1 MKFLFKLKPYL
12 PILVLLVIELILF
25 YLNYVPKTYF
35 LGWDNLFPELNFAE
49 NLKRSFF
56 AIWEQYRG
64 LGFLDGMS
72 FAANLPHYVF
82 LYITSLVLP
91 QDLLRYFFNFFMH
104 FLGGA
109 GIYFLLKKIFNANP
123 NKTVLSFLGALFYL
137 FNLATIQMFYAP
149 YELFSIH
156 FAFLPWLIL
165 FAIKYLENGFKKD
178 LVVFSA
184 LSLLSA
190 SQANVPTIFI
200 VYFFALFIT
209 ITFYLLKE
217 RKNGLKKALIII
229 FITISMNS
237 FWGLP
242 YTYYGL
248 TNSKTTINSKI
259 NQMSTKSV
267 YLSNKARGDFLSTAL
282 FKGFWLDYTDSQSN
296 GKNDYIMPAW
306 RTHTE
311 TLLFIASGLV
321 FFFLSVAG
329 AIIALVKKDQKFY
342 PFIFMFIASFLML
355 GIDIPIL
362 NSVFNFFYNHVP
374 LFAQVFRFTF
384 TKFSILYVFSFS
396 ILLTLTLSTIL
407 QSGKL
412 FKISKIILPF
422 GFVIVLL
429 YYSFPAFQGQF
440 IYKNL
445 RIEIPSDYFQ
455 LVNYF
460 KNQGTNERIALLP
473 QASYWGWTYT
483 NWGYRG
489 SGFIWYG
496 LPQASLDGSTFPWSK
511 QNENY
516 YWELDQA
523 VNSLNKT
530 YLEAVLEKYQI
541 NWVVLDNTVISQYSP
556 KASSTIKLQKLIES
570 SAKVSL
576 AAKFG
581 RIGVYRV
588 KQDLPQNNFVS
599 LSSNLPEIDPKYQW
613 DNFDTAYLEN
623 GDYMT
628 GSAKSNDVF
637 YPFRSLFTG
646 RKQEELE
653 FKIYDRGDYF
663 SFQAKIPQSL
673 VGATLSIPKL
683 YEEEISEIA
692 TDNLAK
698 KTLRYPQ
705 VFIDNELIPVSLGT
719 STDSS
724 DLNSSGAEKISL
736 PYIHEGK
743 LEVRVPKLEGYYS
756 YNSKSKGDL
765 FNRSYK
771 NCNPFAKGINKREKI
786 SENGEDAL
794 RLISFNSNNCFDIDL
809 PSLSQ
814 RISYLVTVKSRNLEG
829 QSPLFSIINK
839 TSQKP
844 NFESNLPKNKEFSNA
859 YFIIP
864 PMEDYG
870 LGYNLYFDSVSMGNV
885 KTVNDLSNVEVHQI
899 PYRFLTFLKI
909 EKHPDA
915 KKSNVSIN
923 ASDSTVYHPNP
934 SFYEIKPNKP
944 LQSGVTLLLSQSYDK
959 DWRAYVLDS
968 ENILNKMFPF
978 LGGEELKNHVL
989 VNNWENGWVLDS
1001 KIDKNSR
1008 IIIVYL
1014 PQYLEF
1020 LGFLTIVVTL
1030 FFIIRL
1036 KS

>member
-35 LGWDNLFPELNFAE
+35 LGWDNLFPELNFEE

-72 FAANLPHYVF
+72 FAANLPHYIF
-82 LYITSLVLP
+82 LYITSLILP

-104 FLGGA
+104 FVGGA
-109 GIYFLLKKIFNANP
+109 GIYFLLKKLFNANP
-123 NKTVLSFLGALFYL
+123 NKTIISFLGALFYL
-137 FNLATIQMFYAP
+137 FNLATTQMFYAP

-165 FAIKYLENGFKKD
+165 FAIKYLENGLKKD
-178 LVVFSA
+178 LVI
-184 LSLLSA
+184 LSLLSFISA
-190 SQANVPTIFI
+190 SQANVPTVFI
-200 VYFFALFIT
+200 VYFFALFTT

-217 RKNGLKKALIII
+217 RRSGLKKALIII
-229 FITISMNS
+229 FITMSMNA

-248 TNSKTTINSKI
+248 TNSRTTIDSKI
-259 NQMSTKSV
+259 NQMSTETV
-267 YLSNKARGDFLSTAL
+267 YLNNKARGDFLNTAL
-282 FKGFWLDYTDSQSN
+282 LKGFWLDYTDSQSN
-296 GKNDYIMPAW
+296 GKSDYIMPAW
-306 RTHTE
+306 REHSE
-311 TLLFIASGLV
+311 TLPFLASGLL

-329 AIIALVKKDQKFY
+329 AIMAIVKKDRKFY
-342 PFIFMFIASFLML
+342 PFVAMFLVSFLML
-355 GIDIPIL
+355 GIDIPVV

-384 TKFSILYVFSFS
+384 TKFSILYAFSFS
-396 ILLTLTLSTIL
+396 VLLALALSAIL

-412 FKISKIILPF
+412 FRYSKIILPF
-422 GFVIVLL
+422 GFAIILV
-429 YYSFPAFQGQF
+429 YYSLPTFQGQF

-445 RIEIPSDYFQ
+445 RVQIPSDYFQ

-460 KNQGTNERIALLP
+460 KKQNVNERIALLP

-496 LPQASLDGSTFPWSK
+496 LPQASLDGSTFPWSRE
-511 QNENY
+511 NENY

-523 VNSLNKT
+523 VNSLNKS

-541 NWVVLDNTVISQYSP
+541 HWVALDNTIISQYSP
-556 KASSTIKLQKLIES
+556 KASSTSKLEKLLGS
-570 SAKVSL
+570 SAKISL

-581 RIGVYRV
+581 RIDVYRV
-588 KQDLPQNNFVS
+588 KQSLPQNNFVS
-599 LSSNLPEIDPKYQW
+599 VSSNLPEINPKYQW
-613 DNFDTAYLEN
+613 NNFDTAYLEN
-623 GDYMT
+623 GGYIT
-628 GSAKSNDVF
+628 GEMKNNEIF
-637 YPFRSLFTG
+637 YPFRSIFTG

-653 FKIYDRGDYF
+653 FKISDKGEYF
-663 SFQAKIPQSL
+663 SFQAKIPPSL
-673 VGATLSIPKL
+673 AGATLAIPKL
-683 YEEEISEIA
+683 YEEEITEIA
-692 TDNLAK
+692 RGDLTR
-698 KTLRYPQ
+698 KTLKYPQ
-705 VFIDNELIPVSLGT
+705 IFIDDELVPVSLGT
-719 STDSS
+719 SSDSS
-724 DLNSSGAEKISL
+724 GLNNSGAFKILL

-756 YNSKSKGDL
+756 YNSKTKGDL

-771 NCNPFAKGINKREKI
+771 DCNPFAKGINKREKI

-814 RISYLVTVKSRNLEG
+814 RIGYLVTIKSRNLEG
-829 QSPLFSIINK
+829 KSLLFSIINK

-844 NFESNLPKNKEFSNA
+844 TFESNLPKNKEFLNA

-885 KTVNDLSNVEVHQI
+885 KTVNDLPNVEVHQI

-909 EKHPDA
+909 EKYQDT

-923 ASDSTVYHPNP
+923 LSDFTVSHPNP
-934 SFYEIKPNKP
+934 SLYEIKPNK
-944 LQSGVTLLLSQSYDK
+944 LIQSGTTLLLSQSYDK
-959 DWRAYVLDS
+959 GWHAYALKS
-968 ENILNKMFPF
+968 ENILNKLFPF

-1001 KIDKNSR
+1001 KFDKNSR
-1008 IIIVYL
+1008 ISIVYL

-1020 LGFLTIVVTL
+1020 LGFLTTVIAL